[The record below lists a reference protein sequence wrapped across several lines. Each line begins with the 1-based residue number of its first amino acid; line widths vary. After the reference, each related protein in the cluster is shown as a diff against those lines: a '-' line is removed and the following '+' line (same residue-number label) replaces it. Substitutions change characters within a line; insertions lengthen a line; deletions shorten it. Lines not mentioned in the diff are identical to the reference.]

1 MGANVSQVLTNKS
14 RIVEEKQVK
23 FRTKFEF

>member
-23 FRTKFEF
+23 FLTKFEF

>member
-14 RIVEEKQVK
+14 RMVEEKQVK
-23 FRTKFEF
+23 FRTKFEL